1 MSISQTKKV
10 SQLVMSREDLFR
22 RAQDLASELKLLCFK
37 RLWPSDSSEM
47 TEIRLHGTMISY
59 YPQYNLFMPSFEWI
73 NERLN
78 SNHTKD
84 SCLKE
89 AEAIQDLAHHMPEC
103 LSPVMKKLRK
113 KDNCSRASVL
123 SSLFRGVNN
132 SSDIT
137 YKTLLE
143 DCEIVAFEKEQ
154 YDDLGSMV
162 DSLWTYSNGTCIPII
177 CPRGGVW
184 RSVRKDEAL
193 DVLVNCGVEVDDKE
207 LAPLLDSFARIN
219 AALAQD
225 DACGVSWD
233 VMVQVLSETNKYS
246 DALLESE
253 SIRMNHQRLPEKV
266 LNDPNQGHWDA
277 WPTNSSESDSIEV
290 RLDDAIYARN
300 PLVDVDKTAIIGI
313 DFGTKSTI
321 VAKWSSGEPA
331 VLRIGLDDFT
341 KAPEPHHYEN
351 PTMMEFIDIKS
362 FQKTYIGKRGRPHTR
377 WADLKTSHEARGDLD
392 GLGSNDVE
400 LSQAFF
406 SGLKQW
412 AGYGDQKVIINDTT
426 GNAEQELP
434 PYEELKPGDFD
445 PIEIYA
451 YHIGLAV
458 NNMSE
463 RKIVLKYLLSFPAT
477 FTSNAQQRILDSFK
491 KGIMRSIPQAVLED
505 KETMKSFRVEGG
517 TSEPAAYAVCALK
530 TLGLTPEDN
539 HSIPYAVFDFGG
551 GTTDFDFG
559 LWRLSTDEEMDDED
573 VDWAI
578 EHFGSGGDAF
588 LGGENLL
595 EDIAYLVYVANRDAL
610 VTKDHKYPFALPHD
624 TIKRAAGYETL
635 LVDSREGRMNRYRI
649 AEKLRS
655 VWEENP
661 GTDKEFESGTLKVA
675 LFDIEGGKA
684 QDVELRVEVEKL
696 RSFIR
701 DRIARCVDSFV
712 ESMQRAFAMLDLKKK
727 KQLDCPI
734 HIFLAGNSSKSH
746 HVKELMEEKLA
757 SVQKA
762 FEKVLAKEKRENVD
776 MFCIHAPLG
785 CEDRDALQDANQTEV
800 GQGEVEC
807 ESAIEGKEEVAIDFS
822 HVPTGKTGVAFGL
835 VESAPGRRIKVVNAN
850 KTASGETHF
859 RYFVGRDRRELLV
872 PLLNPESLGSGWVDF
887 CSAGKA
893 EGISYLYYTRDGRGQ
908 TGNYKVKDAFCVPVE
923 FDPTEGRILIRASG
937 VSEIEWCVGSVSN
950 DGKCRPN
957 KNSTPKKIQLV
968 ERS

>member
-1 MSISQTKKV
+1 MSISQTKRV
-10 SQLVMSREDLFR
+10 SQFATSRVAVLSHAKELYG
-22 RAQDLASELKLLCFK
+22 ELKDLCYK
-37 RLWPSDSSEM
+37 RLWPNGAQQIIQVE
-47 TEIRLHGTMISY
+47 LQGTIMSF
-59 YPQYNLFMPSFEWI
+59 YPQYNLFMPSIEWI
-73 NERLN
+73 SENLT
-78 SNHTKD
+78 SSHSSD
-84 SCLKE
+84 LCLKE
-89 AEAIQDLAHHMPEC
+89 ATAARDLMCAMPEG
-103 LSPVMKKLRK
+103 LQPVMKMLLIKSGFSGSFS
-113 KDNCSRASVL
+113 SRFREMNSESQ
-123 SSLFRGVNN
+123 SSN
-132 SSDIT
+132 
-137 YKTLLE
+137 YKTLF
-143 DCEIVAFEKEQ
+143 EIGQISNF
-154 YDDLGSMV
+154 
-162 DSLWTYSNGTCIPII
+162 SNGGGNDVKAAGDALYRYDGYGKSLPVI
-177 CPRGGVW
+177 CPCGGVW
-184 RSVRKDEAL
+184 KSLRKDDAFAA
-193 DVLVNCGVEVDDKE
+193 VLACHEMVADKE
-207 LAPLLDSFARIN
+207 LAPLLDCYARID
-219 AALAQD
+219 AALPNENTEVD
-225 DACGVSWD
+225 WDALVE
-233 VMVQVLSETNKYS
+233 VLSETDRHS
-246 DALLESE
+246 DSLLESE
-253 SIRMNHQRLPEKV
+253 STRMNHQRLPEKV
-266 LNDPNQGHWDA
+266 LKDPNQGHWDA
-277 WPTNSSESDSIEV
+277 WPTNSAEADSIEV
-290 RLDDAIYARN
+290 RVEDPIYARN
-300 PLVDVDKTAIIGI
+300 PLADVDKTGVIGI

-321 VAKWSSGEPA
+321 VAKWSSGDPE
-331 VLRIGLDDFT
+331 VLRIGLDDFA

-351 PTMMEFIDIKS
+351 PTMMEFIDIKA

-377 WADLKTSHEARGDLD
+377 WADLKTSHEASGDLD

-426 GNAEQELP
+426 GNAEQELS

-477 FTSNAQQRILDSFK
+477 FTSNAQQRILGSFK
-491 KGIMRSIPQAVLED
+491 KGIMRSLPQAVLED

-595 EDIAYLVYVANRDAL
+595 EDIAYLVYVANRDSL
-610 VTKDHKYPFALPHD
+610 VTKDHKYPFAPPHD

-675 LFDIEGGKA
+675 LFDIGGGKA
-684 QDVELRVEVEKL
+684 QDVELRLEVEKL
-696 RSFIR
+696 RLFIR
-701 DRIARCVDSFV
+701 ERIARCVDSFV
-712 ESMQRAFAMLDLKKK
+712 ESMQRAFAMLDPKKK

-746 HVKELMEEKLA
+746 YVKELMEEKLA

-762 FEKVLAKEKRENVD
+762 FEKALAKEKRENVD

-785 CEDRDALQDANQTEV
+785 CEGGDVLQNVNQTEV
-800 GQGEVEC
+800 GQGEVEG
-807 ESAIEGKEEVAIDFS
+807 EGAIEGKEEAAIDFS
-822 HVPTGKTGVAFGL
+822 HAPTGKTGVAFGL

-887 CSAGKA
+887 CSAGKT

-950 DGKCRPN
+950 DGKCRPS

>member
-22 RAQDLASELKLLCFK
+22 LAQDLECELKTLCFK
-37 RLWPSDSSEM
+37 RLWPSDASEM
-47 TEIRLHGTMISY
+47 TEIRLQGTMISY

-89 AEAIQDLAHHMPEC
+89 AEAIQDIAHHMPGC
-103 LSPVMKKLRK
+103 LSPVMKKLRR

-123 SSLFRGVNN
+123 SSLFRDVNN
-132 SSDIT
+132 SSDIS

-143 DCEIVAFEKEQ
+143 DCEIVTFEKDE
-154 YDDLGSMV
+154 YDNLEGMV
-162 DSLWTYSNGTCIPII
+162 NSLWTYSNGTCIPII

-193 DVLVNCGVEVDDKE
+193 DVLVHCGVEVADKE
-207 LAPLLDSFARIN
+207 LAPLIDSFVTIN
-219 AALAQD
+219 AALLQD
-225 DACGVSWD
+225 DARGVSWD
-233 VMVQVLSETNKYS
+233 VVAQVLSETNKYS

-253 SIRMNHQRLPEKV
+253 TTRMNHQRLPEKV
-266 LNDPNQGHWDA
+266 LSDPNQGHWDA
-277 WPTNSSESDSIEV
+277 WPTSSSESDSIDV
-290 RLDDAIYARN
+290 RLDAAIYARN
-300 PLVDVDKTAIIGI
+300 PLADVDKTAIIGI

-321 VAKWSSGEPA
+321 VAKWSSGNPE

-362 FQKTYIGKRGRPHTR
+362 FLKAYVGKRGRPYTR
-377 WADLKTSHEARGDLD
+377 WKDLKTSHEARGDLD
-392 GLGSNDVE
+392 GLGGNDVE

-426 GNAEQELP
+426 GNAEQELS

-477 FTSNAQQRILDSFK
+477 FTSNAQQRILESFK
-491 KGIMRSIPQAVLED
+491 KGIMRSIPQVVLED
-505 KETMKSFRVEGG
+505 KEAMKSFRVEGG

-530 TLGLTPEDN
+530 TLDLTPEDN

-559 LWRLSTDEEMDDED
+559 LWRMSTDEEIEKDD

-595 EDIAYLVYVANRDAL
+595 EDIAYLVYVDNRDVL
-610 VTKDHKYPFALPHD
+610 VTKENQYPFAPPHD
-624 TIKRAAGYETL
+624 TIKRAAGFETL

-655 VWEENP
+655 VWEERP
-661 GTDKEFESGTLKVA
+661 ESDTEFESGTLKVA
-675 LFDIEGGKA
+675 LFDIGGGKA
-684 QDVELRVEVEKL
+684 QTVELRVEVETL

-701 DRIARCVDSFV
+701 DRIAKCVDNFV
-712 ESMQRAFAMLDLKKK
+712 ESMQRAFVLIDPKKK
-727 KQLDCPI
+727 SQLDCPI

-746 HVKELMEEKLA
+746 YVRELMSEKLSA
-757 SVQKA
+757 VQKA
-762 FEKVLAKEKRENVD
+762 FEKVLPREKRENVD

-785 CEDRDALQDANQTEV
+785 CKDGDSLKSANQAADEHCVVEGEKDEV
-800 GQGEVEC
+800 
-807 ESAIEGKEEVAIDFS
+807 IDFA
-822 HVPTGKTGVAFGL
+822 HTPTGKTGVAFGL
-835 VESAPGRRIKVVNAN
+835 IESAPGRRIKVVNAN
-850 KTASGETHF
+850 KTSSGETHF
-859 RYFVGRDRRELLV
+859 RYFVGRECRGMLV
-872 PLLNPESLGSGWVDF
+872 PLLNPESLDTGWVDF
-887 CSAGKA
+887 CSAEKA
-893 EGISYLYYTRDGRGQ
+893 DGISYLYYTRDGGGQ
-908 TGNYKVKDAFCVPVE
+908 TGKYKVKDAFCVPVE
-923 FDPTEGRILIRASG
+923 FNPSEGRILIRASG

-950 DGKCRPN
+950 GGKCRQN
-957 KNSTPKKIQLV
+957 KNATPKKIQLT
-968 ERS
+968 ERT